1 MVTQAGSREA
11 NHGPTSLGFS
21 HILQECPSATGLN
34 PLTLSPSKPPCSA
47 RRMCLSPLGSSGRK
61 KEGRWCEVPAL
72 VWGVARTGSL
82 KHSGCP
88 RPFPS
93 LVGAQGKGSPIHT
106 GRAMGDSH
114 SEPGYMW
121 ARPKQA
127 SVAAFRCLCP
137 QWGLSPQLPSWHA
150 GVGVGWIF
158 RNLPLQ
164 RAPPL
169 HLPCHARWEQSS
181 VHPAPV
187 GAPCSLPWL
196 SGGCSQG

>member
-1 MVTQAGSREA
+1 MVTQAGSRGA

-114 SEPGYMW
+114 SEPGYTW

-158 RNLPLQ
+158 RRRGWTSRSNEPLLSTCPVMPDGNSPLST
-164 RAPPL
+164 PPPWAL
-169 HLPCHARWEQSS
+169 
-181 VHPAPV
+181 PAPCP
-187 GAPCSLPWL
+187 G
-196 SGGCSQG
+196 